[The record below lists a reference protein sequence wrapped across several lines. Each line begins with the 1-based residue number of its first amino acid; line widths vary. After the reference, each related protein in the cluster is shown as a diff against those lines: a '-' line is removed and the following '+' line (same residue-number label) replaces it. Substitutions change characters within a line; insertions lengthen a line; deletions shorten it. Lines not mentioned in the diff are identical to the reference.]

1 MPLPEQEDLA
11 RQLYVNLVQHP
22 SKYLGINFKLRGN
35 RVVDFQFLVD
45 KLQSNLEG
53 WKANL
58 LSQAGRT
65 TLVNSVLQTLP
76 LYTFS
81 CFKVPKT
88 ICRRMDSI
96 VRAF

>member
-45 KLQSNLEG
+45 KLQSKLEG

-58 LSQAGRT
+58 LSQARRT
-65 TLVNSVLQTLP
+65 TLINSVLQTLP

-81 CFKVPKT
+81 CFKVPET

>member
-22 SKYLGINFKLRGN
+22 SKYLGINFNLRGN
-35 RVVDFQFLVD
+35 RVADFQFLAD
-45 KLQSNLEG
+45 KLHSKLEG

-76 LYTFS
+76 
-81 CFKVPKT
+81 
-88 ICRRMDSI
+88 SI
-96 VRAF
+96 PSLVLRFLKQYVGGWIL

>member
-45 KLQSNLEG
+45 KLQSKLEG

-76 LYTFS
+76 
-81 CFKVPKT
+81 
-88 ICRRMDSI
+88 SI
-96 VRAF
+96 PSLVLRFLKQYVGGWIL

>member
-1 MPLPEQEDLA
+1 MFEQEGLA
-11 RQLYVNLVQHP
+11 RQLQVNLVQNP
-22 SKYLGINFKLRGN
+22 SKYLGLNFKLRGN

-45 KLQSNLEG
+45 KLQSKLQG

-65 TLVNSVLQTLP
+65 TLITFVLQTLP

-81 CFKVPKT
+81 YFKEPET
-88 ICRRMDSI
+88 ICKKMDSI
-96 VRAF
+96 VWAF